1 MQGFRE
7 KQGRDGGGKLM
18 NGGCPPVSGDGTL
31 ALFVFLPAAPT
42 TNLLGRRYLRFMEE
56 EREWLNSL
64 SQSTP
69 LLSDRARI

>member
-1 MQGFRE
+1 MTDAGFQRE
-7 KQGRDGGGKLM
+7 AGRDGGGKLM

-31 ALFVFLPAAPT
+31 DLFVFLPAAPT
-42 TNLLGRRYLRFMEE
+42 TNLLGRRYLCFMEE

-69 LLSDRARI
+69 L